1 MISNKRILGIY
12 LGVLVA
18 LIYGVMSGERRE
30 GSISQTNNINFGV
43 WLQTLNSNLGC
54 IIFNFFS

>member
-18 LIYGVMSGERRE
+18 LIYGVMSGERK
-30 GSISQTNNINFGV
+30 GLDFTNKYYKLNFLVQSAFGFKFSTQT
-43 WLQTLNSNLGC
+43 
-54 IIFNFFS
+54 

>member
-18 LIYGVMSGERRE
+18 LIYGVMSGERV
-30 GSISQTNNINFGV
+30 GLGYTNE
-43 WLQTLNSNLGC
+43 
-54 IIFNFFS
+54 